1 MMADGCPPAATRGE
15 VPRASC
21 RRPGEMSQSRPL
33 TLLFALLAAL
43 ALAAPAQAATPTK
56 RQCKAAKAKKHK
68 TKHDRKVIKKCAV
81 EAKKASA
88 KKKKPVAEAAKP
100 APVAT
105 PAPVIAAPVNVIAPV
120 APVATPTPTPTVDV
134 PALPIGT
141 GRAVQVR
148 GFEFG
153 LNLSRASV
161 VAGQVRVEFN
171 LTSAEDPHTLVL
183 ERTDGTGPTF
193 RFDSQGSGTV
203 TAQSL
208 NLSAGTWH
216 LYCDLPG
223 HAAWGMKVDLEVR

>member
-1 MMADGCPPAATRGE
+1 
-15 VPRASC
+15 
-21 RRPGEMSQSRPL
+21 MSQSRPL
-33 TLLFALLAAL
+33 MLLFALLAAL

-68 TKHDRKVIKKCAV
+68 TKHDRKLIKKCAV

-88 KKKKPVAEAAKP
+88 KKKKPVAGTPKP
-100 APVAT
+100 APAAT
-105 PAPVIAAPVNVIAPV
+105 PAPAIAAPVNVTPV
-120 APVATPTPTPTVDV
+120 APVATATPTPTPSVDV

-153 LNLSRASV
+153 LNLSRATV
-161 VAGQVRVEFN
+161 LAGQVRVEFN
-171 LTSAEDPHTLVL
+171 LTSAQDPHTLVL
-183 ERTDGTGPTF
+183 ERRDGTGPTF

>member
-1 MMADGCPPAATRGE
+1 MFRSLPFA
-15 VPRASC
+15 V
-21 RRPGEMSQSRPL
+21 
-33 TLLFALLAAL
+33 LLALLVL
-43 ALAAPAQAATPTK
+43 VQPAQAAAPTK
-56 RQCKAAKAKKHK
+56 HQCKVAKAKKHK
-68 TKHDRKVIKKCAV
+68 TKHDRKTIAKCAKA
-81 EAKKASA
+81 AKSSA
-88 KKKKPVAEAAKP
+88 KKKPAPKKP
-100 APVAT
+100 APAVPAPAPPTSVTAAAAAPAPAAT
-105 PAPVIAAPVNVIAPV
+105 PAPVVTPAPPAAP
-120 APVATPTPTPTVDV
+120 DV
-134 PALPIGT
+134 PQLPIGT

-153 LNLSRASV
+153 LNLSRATV

-193 RFDSQGSGTV
+193 RFDSQGSGQV

-223 HAAWGMKVDLEVR
+223 HALWGMKVDLEVR